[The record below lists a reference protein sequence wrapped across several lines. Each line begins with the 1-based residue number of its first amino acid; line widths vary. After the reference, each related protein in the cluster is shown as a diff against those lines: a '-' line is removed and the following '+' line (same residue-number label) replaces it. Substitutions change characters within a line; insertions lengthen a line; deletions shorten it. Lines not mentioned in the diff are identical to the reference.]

1 MDQNN
6 TPSEPTNAGADSS
19 AAASDAA
26 RIAAVADAEAA
37 NAVRAAEA
45 ALQRANSARAALAH
59 AEAARAAALNAAAAQ
74 ASADRAAADH
84 AAAVR
89 ASHADFATDT
99 AGAASNAVGAP
110 SSNVVD
116 TSAAAKDAPVA
127 AFSPAPVHP
136 DAMTTQKVFYN
147 ATAYPGSPAGT
158 DGRSTANAG
167 AGVPPEAPAQGKPS
181 AFRGRTAGLVVGGVA
196 AIAIALGGGGYAL
209 GSAVTA
215 ANASTSSAITTA
227 PDTETPDTTTLP
239 DSGDFIPTVPFGG
252 GGQNS
257 GGQGSGSGGTSTDTS
272 TEATPASAEQTEGVV
287 TIVSTLYY
295 DETTQAA
302 GTGVILSS
310 DGQILTN
317 NHVIEGSTSIE
328 VTVESTGRTYSATVV
343 GTDATN
349 DIALLQ
355 LDDASGL
362 DVVDTDE
369 STLTVGDAATSV
381 GNAEGTGDL
390 VAAAG
395 TITALNES
403 ITVGNEYTGAEESLS
418 GLIEVDADVVSGD
431 SGGPLVDTDGEVVGI
446 VTAASSGSANITGY
460 AIPIETAL
468 DIVAQ
473 IESGTETATVQI
485 GLPAFLGVQL
495 ATTQQAAGVTVGGV
509 IADTPAA
516 TAGLAAGDVIT
527 AVDGTTVTTAEALST
542 LIAGYDAGDSVTVS
556 YTDASGTTQQVTVT
570 LMAGP
575 AA

>member
-6 TPSEPTNAGADSS
+6 TPTEPNATGADSS

-26 RIAAVADAEAA
+26 RVAAVADAEAA

-45 ALQRANSARAALAH
+45 ALARAESARAALAH

-74 ASADRAAADH
+74 ASAEQAAAVH

-89 ASHADFATDT
+89 ASHSDSATD
-99 AGAASNAVGAP
+99 
-110 SSNVVD
+110 VV
-116 TSAAAKDAPVA
+116 AAAPAAPAAPVA
-127 AFSPAPVHP
+127 GFVPAPHQP

-147 ATAYPGSPAGT
+147 SSPYSSAPTGSG
-158 DGRSTANAG
+158 AG
-167 AGVPPEAPAQGKPS
+167 ADVPPAQTGSGKS
-181 AFRGRTAGLVVGGVA
+181 FFRGRTAGLLVGGA
-196 AIAIALGGGGYAL
+196 AVIAIALGGGGYAL
-209 GSAVTA
+209 GSAITA
-215 ANASTSSAITTA
+215 SNTSTSSAITTA
-227 PDTETPDTTTLP
+227 PETTTPDTTSPDTGEYLP
-239 DSGDFIPTVPFGG
+239 TMPFGG
-252 GGQNS
+252 S
-257 GGQGSGSGGTSTDTS
+257 GQGTQTPGDSSTDTS
-272 TEATPASAEQTEGVV
+272 TDATAATDEQTEGVV

-295 DETTQAA
+295 SESTQAA
-302 GTGVILSS
+302 GTGVILTS

-328 VTVESTGRTYSATVV
+328 VTVESTGKTYSASVV

-362 DVVDTDE
+362 DVVTTDD
-369 STLTVGDAATSV
+369 STLAVGDEATSI

-431 SGGPLVDTDGEVVGI
+431 SGGPLVDADGEVVGI
-446 VTAASSGSANITGY
+446 VTAASSGSTNITGY

-468 DIVAQ
+468 DIIDQ
-473 IESGTETATVQI
+473 IQSGEETATVQI

-495 ATTQQAAGVTVGGV
+495 ATTQQSAGVALGGV

-516 TAGLAAGDVIT
+516 AAGLAAGDVIT
-527 AVDGTTVTTAEALST
+527 AVDGTTVGTAEALSELIAGHDVGDSVTISYTDAAGAAQQATVT
-542 LIAGYDAGDSVTVS
+542 LIAG
-556 YTDASGTTQQVTVT
+556 
-570 LMAGP
+570 P

>member
-1 MDQNN
+1 MDQNT
-6 TPSEPTNAGADSS
+6 TPNEPNATPADSS
-19 AAASDAA
+19 GAASDAA

-45 ALQRANSARAALAH
+45 AMARAVSARAALAQ
-59 AEAARAAALNAAAAQ
+59 AEAARAAAMNAAAAQ
-74 ASADRAAADH
+74 ASAEQAAADH

-89 ASHADFATDT
+89 ASLADDSSTDVV
-99 AGAASNAVGAP
+99 AASSAP
-110 SSNVVD
+110 
-116 TSAAAKDAPVA
+116 TAAAAP
-127 AFSPAPVHP
+127 FTPAPHQP

-147 ATAYPGSPAGT
+147 SSPYSAPTLDAG
-158 DGRSTANAG
+158 AG
-167 AGVPPEAPAQGKPS
+167 AGVPPTEPTTGKS
-181 AFRGRTAGLVVGGVA
+181 SFFRGRTAGLLVGGAA

-209 GSAVTA
+209 GSAIA
-215 ANASTSSAITTA
+215 ASNTSTSSAITTA
-227 PDTETPDTTTLP
+227 PDTTTPDTTTPTTPDDGEYLP
-239 DSGDFIPTVPFGG
+239 TMPFGG
-252 GGQNS
+252 S
-257 GGQGSGSGGTSTDTS
+257 GQGSQGLGDSSTDTS
-272 TEATPASAEQTEGVV
+272 TDATAATDEQIEGVV

-295 DETTQAA
+295 SDTTQAA
-302 GTGVILSS
+302 GTGVILTSN
-310 DGQILTN
+310 GQILTN
-317 NHVIEGSTSIE
+317 NHVIEGATSID
-328 VTVESTGRTYSATVV
+328 VTVESTGETYTATVV

-349 DIALLQ
+349 DIALFQ

-362 DVVDTDE
+362 DVMTTDD
-369 STLTVGDAATSV
+369 STLAVGDEATSI

-431 SGGPLVDTDGEVVGI
+431 SGGPLVDADGEVVGI
-446 VTAASSGSANITGY
+446 VTAASSGSTNITGY

-468 DIVAQ
+468 DIIDQ
-473 IESGTETATVQI
+473 IQSGEETDTVQI

-495 ATTQQAAGVTVGGV
+495 ATTQQSAGVAVGGV

-527 AVDGTTVTTAEALST
+527 AVDGTTVATAEALSD
-542 LIAGYDAGDSVTVS
+542 LIAGYDAGDSVTIS
-556 YTDASGTTQQVTVT
+556 YTDAAGAAQQATVT
-570 LMAGP
+570 LIEGP

>member
-6 TPSEPTNAGADSS
+6 TPNEPNATPADSS
-19 AAASDAA
+19 GAASDAA

-45 ALQRANSARAALAH
+45 AMARAVSARAALAH

-74 ASADRAAADH
+74 ASAEQAAAEH

-89 ASHADFATDT
+89 ASLSDDASTDVVS
-99 AGAASNAVGAP
+99 ASPAPAA
-110 SSNVVD
+110 
-116 TSAAAKDAPVA
+116 APVA
-127 AFSPAPVHP
+127 GFTPAPHQP

-147 ATAYPGSPAGT
+147 SSPYPAPTLDAG
-158 DGRSTANAG
+158 AG
-167 AGVPPEAPAQGKPS
+167 AGVPPTAPAAGKS
-181 AFRGRTAGLVVGGVA
+181 SVFRGRTAGLLVGGA
-196 AIAIALGGGGYAL
+196 AVIAIALGGGGYAL
-209 GSAVTA
+209 GSAIA
-215 ANASTSSAITTA
+215 ASNTSTSSAITTA
-227 PDTETPDTTTLP
+227 PDTTTPDTTTPTTPDNGEYLP
-239 DSGDFIPTVPFGG
+239 TMPFGG
-252 GGQNS
+252 S
-257 GGQGSGSGGTSTDTS
+257 GQGSQGLGDSSTDTS
-272 TEATPASAEQTEGVV
+272 TDATPASDEQTEGVV

-295 DETTQAA
+295 SDTTQAA
-302 GTGVILSS
+302 GTGVILTSN
-310 DGQILTN
+310 GQILTN
-317 NHVIEGSTSIE
+317 NHVIEGATSIE
-328 VTVESTGRTYSATVV
+328 VTVETTGETYTATVV

-362 DVVDTDE
+362 DVMTTDD
-369 STLTVGDAATSV
+369 STLAVGDEATSI

-395 TITALNES
+395 TITALDES

-431 SGGPLVDTDGEVVGI
+431 SGGPLVDADGEVIGI
-446 VTAASSGSANITGY
+446 VTAASSGSTNITGY

-468 DIVAQ
+468 DIIDQ
-473 IESGTETATVQI
+473 IQSGEETETVQI

-495 ATTQQAAGVTVGGV
+495 ATTQQSAGVAVGGV
-509 IADTPAA
+509 IAETPAA

-527 AVDGTTVTTAEALST
+527 AVDGTTVATAEALSN
-542 LIAGYDAGDSVTVS
+542 LIAGYDAGDTVTIS
-556 YTDASGTTQQVTVT
+556 YTDAAGAAQQATVT
-570 LMAGP
+570 LIEGP